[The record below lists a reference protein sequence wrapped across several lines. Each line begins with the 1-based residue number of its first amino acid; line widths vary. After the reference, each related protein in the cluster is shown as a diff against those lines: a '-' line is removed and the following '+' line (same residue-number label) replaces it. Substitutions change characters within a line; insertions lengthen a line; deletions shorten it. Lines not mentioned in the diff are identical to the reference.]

1 MGRRARGACPR
12 GSPSRSFPGFR
23 GRSSTVVTTTVESVA
38 PEPNR
43 LVERVEAA
51 GRRLTAASI
60 TWGARPAAGPALALT
75 DRDVDLLAA
84 VDEHRYLTTSMLA
97 LLFWGSDS
105 YAARRRLKKLHD
117 AGLLEKF
124 RPAVATGGSH
134 EWIYRLTESGW
145 DVLAAEGEPSGG
157 RAPRELH
164 YLGYVQHDL
173 EVSSLVLTLALRTAL
188 VTARWPGDCRSSGTD
203 PTAAAST
210 RPASVSMGV
219 PRPRRRCQPNG
230 EFMREAAAAM

>member
-60 TWGARPAAGPALALT
+60 TWGARPPARPALALT

-105 YAARRRLKKLHD
+105 SAARRRLKKLYD

-157 RAPRELH
+157 RSPRELH

-173 EVSSLVLTLALRTAL
+173 EVSSLVLTLALRTA
-188 VTARWPGDCRSSGTD
+188 PGDGPLAGRLPFEWHGPDRGSVD
-203 PTAAAST
+203 PARERQHGSPSPAAT
-210 RPASVSMGV
+210 LPT
-219 PRPRRRCQPNG
+219 NG